1 MAKDSGTSRPMNAGT
16 FKGGKGALKAT
27 KGPGKVK
34 MPKMPRMGKSSCCGA
49 NKPVVKVVTFLDQA
63 SHTIKKKLVVV
74 K

>member
-49 NKPVVKVVTFLDQA
+49 K
-63 SHTIKKKLVVV
+63 
-74 K
+74 